1 MADEKKQKVLKKKTP
16 TAQKRMGTSKVKH
29 GRNRAFKASVRTAMN
44 SFSAV
49 AESGDSSK
57 ELALVYSL
65 MDKGVKKGVFKLN
78 KARRVKSR
86 LSSKVKAAK

>member
-1 MADEKKQKVLKKKTP
+1 MADEKKEKVLKKKTP
-16 TAQKRMGTSKVKH
+16 TAQKRIVTSKAKH
-29 GRNRAFKASVRTAMN
+29 ARNRAFKASVRTAMN
-44 SFSAV
+44 SFSDA
-49 AESGDSSK
+49 AKSGDGVK
-57 ELALVYSL
+57 ELSEVYSL